1 MVLDF
6 ELELLSVANFRSLSV
21 DKKFEVIT
29 NGAQLA
35 IDIQKEIISLE
46 NKLFKT
52 NCLNERK
59 DCMENRKVRRN
70 QFQIAVERLTQF
82 LIIFFNLENTSYKF
96 SISVKSEAISLY
108 TNRNQKEKDRL
119 RHGHYGI
126 NFTGPYIFARHYTHR
141 SRSPEPMRHYKVEKF
156 FKENPL
162 KSASI

>member
-1 MVLDF
+1 MDF

-21 DKKFEVIT
+21 DKKFEEIT

-52 NCLNERK
+52 SCLNERK
-59 DCMENRKVRRN
+59 DCMKSRKIRRS

-126 NFTGPYIFARHYTHR
+126 NFTGQYIFARHYTHR
-141 SRSPEPMRHYKVEKF
+141 SRSPEPTRYYKSPQHFEKNYF
-156 FKENPL
+156 A
-162 KSASI
+162 SAT